1 MKTKRA
7 FYELTR
13 MEKKDTRVKKK
24 LKIPH
29 YENKDLADLPG
40 EYWVDIPGLE
50 GYGMISNL
58 ARIKR
63 LSYEIGTKDGK
74 TLLMDERIQA
84 QKQTRHFNQFVQDYK
99 QHLCSRIQIG
109 GVTHSLSVGRIMYY
123 CFVENF
129 DLEDHTLYVTYEDGN
144 GLNPLPENL
153 ALVDLSGLQQ
163 RIIKANRKDLH
174 FGHSEENQRL
184 FVQMG
189 ILSNIKKVSQYSM
202 EGKYIATYESL
213 SSAAKAMDT
222 SISAISS
229 VARKRAL
236 TAAGYIWRFGNSKMD
251 IAVKKIN
258 RAIRDTKGV
267 PVTRY
272 DLDGNKIKTY
282 YNINQAA
289 IELGVERKAISDAV
303 NGKVI
308 VTSSSVWRRG
318 EEEKIDVTT
327 IKESLSLRK
336 GYTMSK
342 YDLNGK
348 KVQTFARAIDAA
360 ISISVQTEQITA
372 MAIRS
377 DLILK
382 GYIWRYGDAPNLTR
396 EEVQLINENLAKPRT
411 KDITQYDLNGRKLGY
426 FPNMKTASLET
437 GVTMSAM
444 VNCTRGYKATGAG
457 YIWRNGNGD
466 DKITI
471 PYTPRPLGN
480 KIVSEVLQY
489 DLNGNYIQTFK
500 SISEAAREVGLHKTT
515 IANAIRIT
523 KSPAGGFIWKKA
535 KK

>member
-1 MKTKRA
+1 
-7 FYELTR
+7 

-123 CFVENF
+123 CFVEKF
-129 DLEDHTLYVTYEDGN
+129 DLEDHSLYVTYEDGN

-202 EGKYIATYESL
+202 EGKYIVTYESL
-213 SSAAKAMDT
+213 SAAAKAMDT

-236 TAAGYIWRFGNSKMD
+236 TAAGYIWRFGHSKMD

-303 NGKVI
+303 NGKVL

-318 EEEKIDVTT
+318 EEEKIDVST

-348 KVQTFARAIDAA
+348 KVKTFARAIDAA
-360 ISISVQTEQITA
+360 KSIAVQTEQITA

-382 GYIWRYGDAPNLTR
+382 GYIWRYGDAPNLTG

-411 KDITQYDLNGRKLGY
+411 KDITQYDLNGIKLGY
-426 FPNMKTASLET
+426 YPNMKTASLET
-437 GVTMSAM
+437 GVPMSAM